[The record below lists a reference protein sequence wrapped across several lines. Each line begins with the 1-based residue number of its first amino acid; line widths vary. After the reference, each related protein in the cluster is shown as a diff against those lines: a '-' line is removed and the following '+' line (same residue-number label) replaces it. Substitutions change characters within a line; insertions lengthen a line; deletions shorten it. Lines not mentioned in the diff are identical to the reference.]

1 MSELLEVFLAEA
13 RELLQS
19 ASDSLLALERDPGS
33 AAHLDAAFRAVH
45 TLKGSVA
52 IFDLAPL
59 GAALHAGED
68 LLDALRAGHLPPGR
82 AALDALLALVGAAE
96 AWIDAFAA
104 SGALP
109 AEAATQGR
117 ALEEALRAPLL
128 GKTAAPAAPAEP
140 SRAEWL
146 PALLAREAEAIA
158 AAHAAGQAVTALR
171 YVPAP
176 DCFFLGDD
184 PMALIRALPG
194 LAALHL
200 APREPWP
207 TEGPDPF
214 TCNLVIEAAS
224 TAPEADLRRALRF
237 VADQVAFA
245 ALPPPA
251 AADPS
256 PAPPAARSL
265 RVDVARVDALADM
278 AGGLIVARNGLA
290 HLVARLTNGAGAADP
305 ALARALAD
313 SAAGIG
319 RLAASMHRAALGL
332 RLVPLGRAFS
342 RLPRLARETA
352 ARLGKEIAFTTEG
365 EAVEADRAVVDGLA
379 EPLLHLLRN
388 AIDHGIEDPATR
400 EAAGKPRTGRVTLLA
415 RREGEGILV
424 ELRDDGRGLD
434 PDRVRRA
441 ARGRRRMDAAA
452 IDALDDAAALDLIFR
467 AGLST
472 AESVTDISGRGVGMD
487 VVRAAVEALGGR
499 ATATST
505 PGAGTAIRLLLPAG
519 AAVTTVLA
527 VRAGGESFGIPAE
540 LVAETARIPAAE
552 VVPLGQGE
560 ALVLRGRTLPLLRLS
575 ALLDLPSPPRT
586 AALRTVV
593 TGGAAGRMALEVDGF
608 EGRLDLLLRPPEGL
622 LRGLPGLLG
631 TALRGDGRVMMVL
644 DLPGLLAR
652 EAAG

>member
-1 MSELLEVFLAEA
+1 MNELLEVFLAEA
-13 RELLQS
+13 RELLQAS
-19 ASDSLLALERDPGS
+19 SDSLLALERDPSS

-52 IFDLAPL
+52 LFDLAPL

-68 LLDALRAGHLPPGR
+68 LLDAMRTGLLAPGR
-82 AALDALLALVGAAE
+82 ASLDALLGLVSAAE
-96 AWIDAFAA
+96 SWIEIFATA
-104 SGALP
+104 GALP
-109 AEAATQGR
+109 AGAAVQGD
-117 ALEEALRAPLL
+117 ALEAALRAPLL
-128 GKTAAPAAPAEP
+128 TGTAAPAPPPEPA
-140 SRAEWL
+140 AADWL
-146 PALLAREAEAIA
+146 PALLTREATSIA
-158 AAHAAGQAVTALR
+158 AAHAAGQSLTALR

-194 LAALHL
+194 LSALHI
-200 APREPWP
+200 AAREPWP
-207 TEGPDPF
+207 AEGPDPF
-214 TCNLVIEAAS
+214 TCNLLIEAAS
-224 TAPEADLRRALRF
+224 TAAEADLRRALRF

-245 ALPPPA
+245 AVRPPA
-251 AADPS
+251 VPS
-256 PAPPAARSL
+256 PAASPARSL
-265 RVDVARVDALADM
+265 RVDAARVDALADM
-278 AGGLIVARNGLA
+278 AGELIVARNALA
-290 HLVARLTNGAGAADP
+290 HLVARITDGGEAADP

-319 RLAASMHRAALGL
+319 RLAATIHRGALGL

-352 ARLGKEIAFTTEG
+352 ARLGKEITFTMQG
-365 EAVEADRAVVDGLA
+365 ETVEADRAVVDGLS

-388 AIDHGIEDPATR
+388 AIDHGIEDPAAR
-400 EAAGKPRTGRVTLLA
+400 EAAGKPRAGRVTLLA

-434 PDRVRRA
+434 PARLREA
-441 ARGRRRMDAAA
+441 ARARLMMEPAA
-452 IDALDDAAALDLIFR
+452 IDALDDAAALDLVFR

-487 VVRAAVEALGGR
+487 AVRAAVEALGGR
-499 ATATST
+499 ASATGA

-540 LVAETARIPAAE
+540 LVAETARIPADN
-552 VVPLGQGE
+552 VLPLGLGE
-560 ALVLRGRTLPLLRLS
+560 AFVLRGRTLPLLRLS
-575 ALLDLPSPPRT
+575 ALLDLPEAPRGT
-586 AALRTVV
+586 ALRAVV
-593 TGGAAGRMALEVDGF
+593 TEGAAGRAALEVDGF

-652 EAAG
+652 SAAR